1 MTGLKTIL
9 AAIALAGILSTGVGD
24 AQRVEKPHSRASSA
38 TEVSNQPMH
47 SARLALVIGNS
58 SYPDA
63 DAPLAQ
69 TVNDARALAS
79 TLRKDGFDVDLVQD
93 ATGEEM
99 AGAIARLKAKL
110 RPDSTVMVYFGGLG
124 VQSDGESYMIPVD
137 AKIWYENDV
146 RREGVSI
153 DRLLSELNDSGA
165 RIRLAVIDAS
175 RRNPYERRFR
185 SYSHG
190 LAPIEAGENALILTS
205 MPPGQVVNDADGSRS
220 LLISALLDEMNSS
233 TASVEQVF
241 NGTRLTVARETQNQ
255 QIPNVSSSL
264 IDDVKLGPAPTTA
277 VVASGP
283 HRSVDRRT

>member
-1 MTGLKTIL
+1 MTGLKTIFAAMAL
-9 AAIALAGILSTGVGD
+9 AAIFSTPGD
-24 AQRVEKPHSRASSA
+24 AQKVGKVHFTASTATAASR
-38 TEVSNQPMH
+38 QPLQ

-58 SYPDA
+58 IYPDA

-79 TLRKDGFDVDLVQD
+79 TLRQDGFDVDLVQE
-93 ATGEEM
+93 ATAKDM
-99 AGAIARLKAKL
+99 ARAIARLKAKI
-110 RPDSTVMVYFGGLG
+110 RPDSTVMVYFAGFG
-124 VQSDGESYMIPVD
+124 VQSGGESYAIPVD
-137 AKIWYENDV
+137 AKIWYEDDV
-146 RREGVSI
+146 RREAVSI
-153 DRLLSELNDSGA
+153 DRLLSELKNCGA
-165 RIRLAVIDAS
+165 HIRLAVIDAS

-190 LAPIEAGENALILTS
+190 LAPVEAGENALILTS
-205 MPPGQVVNDADGSRS
+205 MPPGQVVDDQDGSRS

-233 TASVEQVF
+233 TGSAEQVF
-241 NGTRLTVARETQNQ
+241 NGTRLTVARETQHQ

-264 IDDVKLGPAPTTA
+264 IDDVKLAPARTTA